1 MTREKG
7 RSSILYSD
15 ALFPILQGRIPGQLI
30 IQYTDVCNALCPQCS
45 MRKTEKYERSK
56 LSREEVCRIIDA
68 AAEQRVQALSFTGG
82 EPFLFLD
89 ELIELIQYA
98 SFKKIPFIRTGTNG
112 YLFSNWRRQEY
123 VYEIHSLAEKL
134 ARTNLRNLWIS
145 IDSADP
151 RTHEQ
156 MRGLPGV
163 IRGIEIALPIFHEY
177 RIYPA
182 ANLGINRNIGG
193 TGRISEKMVQRDD
206 FYREFKEAFERFYG
220 FIIDMGFT
228 MANVCYPMSIPEEN
242 AEQGE
247 SEKEGTAYGA
257 ASDNN
262 LVSDAAHGS
271 NLVYG
276 AASASNLVSFS
287 DAEKVQVF
295 KALMDTIPKFREE
308 IRIFTPLVSLYSLIR
323 QYSGSSDDSLP
334 CRGGIDFFYVDA
346 KEGNTYPCGYRG
358 KENLGKFYELN
369 IKNLKEKRA
378 CRDCDWE
385 CFRDPSEQVG
395 YLLEAVRNPV
405 KLIRNKTSEYR
416 RLWNQDLLYFHRC
429 SYFDGRK
436 AR

>member
-7 RSSILYSD
+7 HRSIPYAD
-15 ALFPILQGRIPGQLI
+15 AVLPILRGRIPGQLI

-45 MRKTEKYERSK
+45 MRKTEAYERSK
-56 LSREEVCRIIDA
+56 LSRDEVCRIIDA
-68 AAEQRVQALSFTGG
+68 AAEQKIQALSFTGG

-123 VYEIHSLAEKL
+123 VYEIHNLAEKL

-177 RIYPA
+177 GIYPA

-193 TGRISEKMVQRDD
+193 MGLISEKMIKPDE

-228 MANVCYPMSIPEEN
+228 MANVCYPMSIAEEH
-242 AEQGE
+242 
-247 SEKEGTAYGA
+247 S
-257 ASDNN
+257 ASDDAAVNGGDTGGG
-262 LVSDAAHGS
+262 LVSGVASAV

-276 AASASNLVSFS
+276 AASASNLVSFT
-287 DAEKVQVF
+287 DAEKVQIF
-295 KALMDTIPKFREE
+295 RALMDTIPKFREE

-323 QYSGSSDDSLP
+323 QYSGYSDDSLP

-358 KENLGKFYELN
+358 KENLGKFYNLD

-395 YLLEAVRNPV
+395 YLIEAVRNPV
-405 KLIRNKTSEYR
+405 KLIRYKTSEYR